1 VHGRLCRCTVSR
13 TAQTVGCDAQWQGE
27 NYRDIATLQRSAAFK
42 TLASPLLEGHE
53 RAQQPS
59 PPDIVWALSTAAFAA
74 RCLHVVSDLGVADRI
89 GDQPVRIGELASSC
103 GVDPDG
109 LDRVLRLFT
118 THGIF
123 QRQHGS
129 YGHTPSSLLLRSDH
143 PMTMRA
149 FPQMMGMPLKWG
161 SLTEFKHSS

>member
-1 VHGRLCRCTVSR
+1 M
-13 TAQTVGCDAQWQGE
+13 
-27 NYRDIATLQRSAAFK
+27 
-42 TLASPLLEGHE
+42 
-53 RAQQPS
+53 
-59 PPDIVWALSTAAFAA
+59 
-74 RCLHVVSDLGVADRI
+74 GVADHI

-103 GVDPDG
+103 GVD
-109 LDRVLRLFT
+109 RVLRLLT

-149 FPQMMGMPLKWG
+149 FAQMMGMPFTWG
-161 SLTEFKHSS
+161 SLAEFKHSS

>member
-1 VHGRLCRCTVSR
+1 MNAHNSHHRPTSFGHSLRRLSQPGVS
-13 TAQTVGCDAQWQGE
+13 TS
-27 NYRDIATLQRSAAFK
+27 Y
-42 TLASPLLEGHE
+42 P
-53 RAQQPS
+53 
-59 PPDIVWALSTAAFAA
+59 
-74 RCLHVVSDLGVADRI
+74 DLGVADHI
-89 GDQPVRIGELASSC
+89 GDQPVRISELASSC

-129 YGHTPSSLLLRSDH
+129 YGQTPSSLLLRSDH

-149 FPQMMGMPLKWG
+149 FAQMMGMPFKWG

>member
-1 VHGRLCRCTVSR
+1 LG
-13 TAQTVGCDAQWQGE
+13 
-27 NYRDIATLQRSAAFK
+27 TLYGGFRS
-42 TLASPLLEGHE
+42 
-53 RAQQPS
+53 
-59 PPDIVWALSTAAFAA
+59 
-74 RCLHVVSDLGVADRI
+74 RCLHVISDLGVADHI

-109 LDRVLRLFT
+109 LDRVLRLLT

-123 QRQHGS
+123 QRQQGS

-149 FPQMMGMPLKWG
+149 FTQMMGVPFTWG